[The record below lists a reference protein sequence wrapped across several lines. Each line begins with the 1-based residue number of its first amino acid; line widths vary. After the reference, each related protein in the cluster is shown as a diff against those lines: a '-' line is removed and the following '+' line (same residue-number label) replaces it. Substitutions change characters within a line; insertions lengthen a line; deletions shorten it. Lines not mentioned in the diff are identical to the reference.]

1 MTVFVILSNKSK
13 SKYSSSQARCKLY
26 KTKNESSIYNES
38 FSAIGRILLLYPSD
52 LITLYS

>member
-1 MTVFVILSNKSK
+1 MTIFVILSNKSK